1 MAGGYVKS
9 SRPLRFEKVDL
20 DVSDE
25 VTTERI
31 LYRDQVLCDAEK

>member
-9 SRPLRFEKVDL
+9 ATPLRFEKVDL
-20 DVSDE
+20 DISDE

-31 LYRDQVLCDAEK
+31 LCRDQILCGAEK